1 MKLIKKVIGV
11 DISKDSFTV
20 RFGTLDEELKQLISK
35 PFKFAIILKDLISF

>member
-20 RFGTLDEELKQLISK
+20 RFGTLDQDLQQKTSK
-35 PFKFAIILKDLISF
+35 PFYIQKQSCRI